1 MNTLD
6 KKTAIIT
13 GGNSGIG
20 YATAK
25 LFKHKG
31 ATVIITGRSPDA
43 VKEAASELGV
53 AGYTS
58 DQASLKEADELA
70 ERVKSDFGKIDI
82 VFLNAGIA
90 SFAPFEQSSEAH
102 FDDIINI
109 NLKGVFFTLQKLLP
123 LLNDGG
129 SVIFNTSI
137 NANVGMPNAGVYSA
151 SKAAVIGLS
160 RVLATE
166 LSARKIRVNCISP
179 GPVETP
185 VYQKLGLNSQE
196 IAGFSKVLS
205 DKILLKRFGQAEE
218 IAQLAAFLAS
228 DDSTFITG
236 TEMVIDGG
244 LSVNPVVQ

>member
-6 KKTAIIT
+6 KKTAIVT

-25 LFKHKG
+25 LFKAKG
-31 ATVIITGRSPDA
+31 AIVIITGRNTAA
-43 VKEAASELGV
+43 VNQAALELGV
-53 AGYTS
+53 AGYIS
-58 DQASLKEADELA
+58 DQGNLQAIDDLA
-70 ERVKSDFGKIDI
+70 EAVRLNFGKIDI
-82 VFLNAGIA
+82 IFLNAGIA
-90 SFAPFEQSSEAH
+90 NFAPFEQSSEAH

-123 LLNDGG
+123 LLSDGG

-137 NANVGMPNAGVYSA
+137 NASVGMPNAGVYSA
-151 SKAAVIGLS
+151 SKAAIIGLS

-166 LSARKIRVNCISP
+166 LSVRKIRVNCISP

-185 VYQKLGLNSQE
+185 VYQKLGLNKEQ
-196 IAGFSKVLS
+196 IAGFSKLLS
-205 DKILLKRFGQAEE
+205 EKILLKRFGQAEE
-218 IAQLAAFLAS
+218 IAQLAAFLGS
-228 DDSTFITG
+228 DDSSFITG

-244 LSVNPVVQ
+244 LIVNPVVQ